1 MRSNGKLIEVNISI
15 KNSLIAGSLKALDMR
30 SKPTKSKPKPAKIP
44 PIILT
49 LSFLINIIII
59 PMNVKTEK

>member
-30 SKPTKSKPKPAKIP
+30 SNPTKSKPKPAKIP